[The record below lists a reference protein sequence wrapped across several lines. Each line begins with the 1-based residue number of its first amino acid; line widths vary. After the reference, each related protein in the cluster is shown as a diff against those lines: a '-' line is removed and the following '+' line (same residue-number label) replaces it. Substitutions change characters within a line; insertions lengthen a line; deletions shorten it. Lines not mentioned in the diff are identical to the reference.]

1 MSIEEKL
8 IQILEKLEE
17 LKKDVEILKFEKE
30 SKKFTNIKEVTDYL
44 NISKTTLY
52 NMIKDNRLKESVHYI
67 KSNKKRYNIT
77 FIESAIIDY
86 KRVNYENI

>member
-1 MSIEEKL
+1 MSMEENIEL
-8 IQILEKLEE
+8 ILEKL
-17 LKKDVEILKFEKE
+17 KKLEKDFEILKFDNE
-30 SKKFTNIKEVTDYL
+30 SKKLTNIKEVTDYL

-52 NMIKDNRLKESVHYI
+52 NMIKDNRLKQNVHYI
-67 KSNKKRYNIT
+67 KSNKKRYNLT